1 MATVP
6 AALSIPPVVP
16 TVVCIPPWLPELLV
30 DAVAPE
36 LLSRPDCGDEAAGV
50 DPLRE
55 LLPALPALAVL
66 EDEELG
72 DALEDDEREEE
83 LELLGMLGLEDA
95 VLLEDEELDEEL
107 ELDDEELE
115 GMVGIDD
122 WEDC

>member
-1 MATVP
+1 M
-6 AALSIPPVVP
+6 
-16 TVVCIPPWLPELLV
+16 
-30 DAVAPE
+30 
-36 LLSRPDCGDEAAGV
+36 

-55 LLPALPALAVL
+55 LLPALPVLAVL